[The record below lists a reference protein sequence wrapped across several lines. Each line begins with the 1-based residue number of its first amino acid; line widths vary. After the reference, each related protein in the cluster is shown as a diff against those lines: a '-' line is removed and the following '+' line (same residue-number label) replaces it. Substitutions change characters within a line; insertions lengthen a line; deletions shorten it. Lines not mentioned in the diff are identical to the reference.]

1 MACGRTLHTSTSLTR
16 ASLRTRSLPRGVLR
30 SRATLRLL
38 RLKLRNDGLIES
50 CRFGFMERS
59 TSPSTASILITS
71 APMSPRICVA
81 HGPITT
87 AVRSRTRTPASG
99 PLFDAGTGVLHDFRP
114 RRDFARQEGAELLR
128 RRELQHHAL
137 RRELRLHGRIIE

>member
-1 MACGRTLHTSTSLTR
+1 RR
-16 ASLRTRSLPRGVLR
+16 RSLPSVLFR

-50 CRFGFMERS
+50 WRFGFMERS
-59 TSPSTASILITS
+59 TSPSTASTLMTS
-71 APMSPRICVA
+71 APMSPRFCVA

-99 PLFDAGTGVLHDFRP
+99 PLFGAGTGRLYHFRP
-114 RRDFARQEGAELLR
+114 GRDLGAQERAELFR
-128 RRELQHHAL
+128 
-137 RRELRLHGRIIE
+137 